1 MYQYF
6 TIYLIRY
13 CIILYQLFLQH
24 TALKH
29 SNIANISIITQI
41 YCGRRMYVFSY
52 IWSYNNLFVLGL
64 FYLYMY
70 RGPDA
75 ILLMLSA
82 YALTVP
88 TKNVILSLANDYFL
102 FSFIQNNS
110 LVKKVYFAD
119 LCDFSCPVCIPS
131 WCAWTW
137 RYLIINSLK
146 PGFIH
151 LCCTCTDA
159 VMVDW
164 FLHWPRTFFQ
174 EEGVYRASK
183 II

>member
-1 MYQYF
+1 MHFHIFSFNLILIYF
-6 TIYLIRY
+6 
-13 CIILYQLFLQH
+13 
-24 TALKH
+24 
-29 SNIANISIITQI
+29 
-41 YCGRRMYVFSY
+41 VF
-52 IWSYNNLFVLGL
+52 
-64 FYLYMY
+64 LYMY

-75 ILLMLSA
+75 FWCITILLMLSA

-110 LVKKVYFAD
+110 LVKKKVYFAD
-119 LCDFSCPVCIPS
+119 LCDFACPVCIPS
-131 WCAWTW
+131 WCAWTR

-159 VMVDW
+159 VMVHW
-164 FLHWPRTFFQ
+164 FIHWPRTFFQ
-174 EEGVYRASK
+174 EERVFRG
-183 II
+183 IFL